1 MKFTLKPLSHP
12 ELGEIVV
19 RDDLFTVSRNE
30 APFAALSD
38 GTAVGLSASHA
49 KLFRQ
54 QDTLHVVDL
63 GSRGGTTVNRR
74 AVHKRAVS
82 LQDGD
87 ELCFAG
93 QICFRIEISEPQRPE
108 PGAAPLT
115 LVLVPTPENTPLEP
129 IVIDHFPFLVG
140 KDVGVFSG
148 YKTHFPEESR
158 YISRR
163 HALIFRQQGGLYV
176 EDLGSTNGTF
186 LDGQRLATGARL
198 EDRAN
203 IAFGGNFFSYRME
216 LAPVV
221 AEAFSQEPG
230 TIFVTAADSFLD
242 AFCPEI
248 DASADTDEAVAGN
261 PALAKAKQGVGKPR
275 REGLFGRVRIFLAEL
290 KLAFTDEQPSRP
302 RRRWLWFLPAGGLLT
317 VALALGFY
325 LKGSPERTIH
335 ELMAEQRYADSAAMA
350 ERYLEAHPGNER
362 ISLLGTESMAKQ
374 VIPTWMARLEG
385 GDFKGAEQV
394 LSSAARLSRFNDD
407 ARKMLALLEWA
418 GRLERFIAERG
429 GPRAPI
435 VIFHDE
441 VLISELVEWWENDSR
456 GHRNRLTRLMDYV
469 PECRPVGARVASHLA
484 GLQNEKSS
492 YLHAIAQ
499 LTQTI
504 RNDLAADRAGELTDV
519 LKTFQSQYPR
529 IGGMQRV
536 WLDLE
541 RWQAI
546 QTAIRRQD
554 LDAALRLSRHGQFA
568 TPLFREAAQAQI
580 AVKLP
585 PPEIA
590 AEYEKAERAW
600 AKGDWDHAF
609 ELLQGLAGQ
618 PWSKVAQQRLQRYK
632 KVLQDYR
639 ALQQARDSADY
650 GRRLLAFYN
659 RLDPTGDAHMH
670 RALKGDFQTYRAQ
683 ALLDVQHQF
692 QQASREWS
700 RYQAKGGIDGLLRLE
715 DVVSAAFR
723 RQAGA
728 LSRAFEQASHMMRSY
743 ALLQKAAPA
752 PAQQLYE
759 NLFAEIKRQRQWLED
774 MRIVMNASLLNA
786 KLALLP
792 GPLEAVDHER

>member
-19 RDDLFTVSRNE
+19 RDDLFTVGRNE
-30 APFAALSD
+30 VPFAALSD
-38 GTAVGLSASHA
+38 GAAVGLSASHA

-74 AVHKRAVS
+74 AVHKRAVV

-93 QICFRIEISEPQRPE
+93 QICFRIEISESRRPE

-115 LVLVPTPENTPLEP
+115 LVLVPTPGNTPLEP
-129 IVIDHFPFLVG
+129 IVIDHFPFLIG

-148 YKTHFPEESR
+148 YKTNFPEESR

-163 HALIFRQQGGLYV
+163 HALIFRQQSGLYV

-186 LDGQRLATGARL
+186 LNGQRLAAGARL
-198 EDRAN
+198 EDQAS

-216 LAPVV
+216 LGLAVV
-221 AEAFSQEPG
+221 ESLSHEPG

-242 AFCPEI
+242 AFCPEA
-248 DASADTDEAVAGN
+248 DASADPGAAAADK
-261 PALAKAKQGVGKPR
+261 PALAKAKRGIGKPR
-275 REGLFGRVRIFLAEL
+275 REGVFGRVRIFFAEI
-290 KLAFTDEQPSRP
+290 KLAFIDEQPSRP
-302 RRRWLWFLPAGGLLT
+302 KRRWLWLLPAGGLLA

-325 LKGSPERTIH
+325 LKGSPEHAIH
-335 ELMAEQRYADSAAMA
+335 ALMAEQRYADSAAMA

-362 ISLLGTESMAKQ
+362 ISLLGTESVAKQ
-374 VIPTWMARLEG
+374 VVPAWMARLESEE
-385 GDFKGAEQV
+385 FKGAEQI
-394 LSSAARLSRFNDD
+394 LASAAQLSRFNDD

-429 GPRAPI
+429 GPQAPI

-441 VLISELVEWWENDSR
+441 ALISELVEWWGNDSR

-469 PECRPVGARVASHLA
+469 PECRPLGARVASHLA

-499 LTQTI
+499 LAQTI
-504 RNDLAADRAGELTDV
+504 RNDLAAGRAGELTEV
-519 LKTFQSQYPR
+519 FKTFQSQYPR
-529 IGGMQRV
+529 IGGMERV

-546 QTAIRRQD
+546 QTAIRHQD
-554 LDAALRLSRHGQFA
+554 LDAALRLTRQGQFA

-585 PPEIA
+585 PPELA
-590 AEYEKAERAW
+590 AEYAKAERAW
-600 AKGDWDHAF
+600 AEGNWDHAF
-609 ELLQGLAGQ
+609 ELLQELADR
-618 PWSKVAQQRLQRYK
+618 PWSAVAQQRLQRYK
-632 KVLQDYR
+632 KVLKDYH
-639 ALQQARDSADY
+639 ALQRARDSADY
-650 GRRLLAFYN
+650 GQRLLAFYN
-659 RLDPTGDAHMH
+659 RLDSVGDARMH
-670 RALKGDFQTYRAQ
+670 RALKDDFQTYRAQ
-683 ALLDVQHQF
+683 ALLDVQHLL
-692 QQASREWS
+692 QQASREWA

-723 RQAGA
+723 RQAGL
-728 LSRAFEQASHMMRSY
+728 LSRAFEQASRMMRTY
-743 ALLQKAAPA
+743 ALLQKAVPA

-759 NLFAEIKRQRQWLED
+759 ELFAEIKRQREWLED
-774 MRIVMNASLLNA
+774 MRIVMNGSLLKA

-792 GPLEAVDHER
+792 GPLEAVDDGR